1 MELDLSDCPGAR
13 GSLIGPSHRPAGGTN
28 MTSQENI
35 PYLHRL
41 SSELM
46 QGLSRRLGSQCRKRK
61 PMPKLF
67 EEAFGT

>member
-1 MELDLSDCPGAR
+1 
-13 GSLIGPSHRPAGGTN
+13 